1 MENTYFLK
9 SMKCQF
15 HLVKSLEIGNR
26 KNSRNGKEQ
35 VMKEKKKFFP
45 GLKKQ
50 ELKLFINF

>member
-45 GLKKQ
+45 GLKKH